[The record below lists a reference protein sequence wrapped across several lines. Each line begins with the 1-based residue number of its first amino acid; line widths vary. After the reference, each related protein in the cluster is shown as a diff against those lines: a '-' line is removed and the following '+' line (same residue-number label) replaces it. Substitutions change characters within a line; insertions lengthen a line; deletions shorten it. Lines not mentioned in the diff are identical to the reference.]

1 MVKDVI
7 RLLCEMTSCSR
18 AIKNW
23 AQFQITKGFK
33 NKISWLDTTY
43 INLQNTNISFY
54 QALSQKFVV
63 YTTVGSNFHQDFFL
77 LVQKGLLRLTSS
89 MYVSIQEN
97 KYIFVRNFFSLSV
110 C

>member
-63 YTTVGSNFHQDFFL
+63 YTTVGSNFHQDFF
-77 LVQKGLLRLTSS
+77 
-89 MYVSIQEN
+89 Y
-97 KYIFVRNFFSLSV
+97 
-110 C
+110 